1 MRHFGGFGLALF
13 LTAGLFGQ
21 TRGGGFVGTSPVAS
35 SGFGHVLSPAR
46 RSIPGLPGGG
56 HARPTTGTA
65 TFAYPVY
72 VGNYGY
78 LGGGYAPDAYAG
90 YGQDTYGQDFAAPPP
105 APQQPNVTVVYP
117 PQQTTVIVS
126 ASPDGGQPNVSVIQG
141 GPPPMGYGPPPPPR
155 RPVPAADTASSSSG
169 EVPHYLIAFKD
180 RTIYSAMAY
189 WVDGDTLHYFT
200 TGNTHN
206 QVSLSLVD
214 RELTQRLNQES
225 GIDLKLPP
233 AAQ

>member
-1 MRHFGGFGLALF
+1 MRHFGGFGLALIS
-13 LTAGLFGQ
+13 TAGLFGQ
-21 TRGGGFVGTSPVAS
+21 THGGGFVGTSPVAS

-56 HARPTTGTA
+56 HARPTTGAA

-72 VGNYGY
+72 VGGYGY
-78 LGGGYAPDAYAG
+78 GSGYAPASDAYAG
-90 YGQDTYGQDFAAPPP
+90 YGQDAYGQDYS
-105 APQQPNVTVVYP
+105 APQQPPQPNVTVVYP
-117 PQQTTVIVS
+117 PQQTTVIVT

-155 RPVPAADTASSSSG
+155 RPAPAADTGSSSD

-214 RELTQRLNQES
+214 RELTTRLNQES
-225 GIDLKLPP
+225 GIELKLPP
-233 AAQ
+233 PAQ